1 MICIHLDLIPLGLNV
16 GSCWPAG
23 PNSVAAGP
31 KSAGQSDPKVL
42 SLALGMA
49 DYALM
54 VLLQSL
60 QTPKGNSLAF
70 TDPNLL
76 PRYSNNS
83 SSAYTL
89 KLVAMF
95 APQQQQLA

>member
-1 MICIHLDLIPLGLNV
+1 
-16 GSCWPAG
+16 
-23 PNSVAAGP
+23 
-31 KSAGQSDPKVL
+31 
-42 SLALGMA
+42 MA